1 MPRDSPEVSV
11 QSQPWGVSHNTVPGV
26 RSQPGSWFGA
36 AVTRVP
42 SALPVP
48 LAELTA
54 LGVNVPEALRAAAT
68 GSDLSCC
75 PRELGE
81 LGRRSFL
88 LRASVSSCVNGAM
101 TGPLH
106 RVTVRLCG
114 DSGRG
119 PAQSMALGGAP
130 PVTARV
136 PPTLRGAH
144 PGWRG
149 GARRAAGSGLR
160 PRGRGPWAGSLG
172 WGPAQPWG
180 LPGGSESL
188 TRT

>member
-81 LGRRSFL
+81 IG
-88 LRASVSSCVNGAM
+88 
-101 TGPLH
+101 
-106 RVTVRLCG
+106 
-114 DSGRG
+114 
-119 PAQSMALGGAP
+119 
-130 PVTARV
+130 
-136 PPTLRGAH
+136 
-144 PGWRG
+144 
-149 GARRAAGSGLR
+149 
-160 PRGRGPWAGSLG
+160 
-172 WGPAQPWG
+172 
-180 LPGGSESL
+180 
-188 TRT
+188 

>member
-54 LGVNVPEALRAAAT
+54 LGVNVPEALRAVAT

-81 LGRRSFL
+81 IGRRSFL

-106 RVTVRLCG
+106 GVTVRLCG

-149 GARRAAGSGLR
+149 GCTPCSRLRTAPQRERPLGRLPWVGTCAAMGTARGL
-160 PRGRGPWAGSLG
+160 
-172 WGPAQPWG
+172 
-180 LPGGSESL
+180 
-188 TRT
+188 